1 MTGDARLRH
10 RPTRHPVE
18 GARMIFVLATGL
30 LLIAL
35 ALPVAS
41 DGPPLTDP
49 GVRRWLWR
57 FGVAL
62 SAFAIV
68 VGDYEAGGVATLAV
82 MIVLCVTAIGCLF
95 WLDRGRFDSDY
106 TRRSMG
112 WYFRECGPGGWP
124 MGGHRI
130 MAVVTVAILL
140 ALLLLRPVARMIL
153 GLDAP
158 AEAAVLFI

>member
-1 MTGDARLRH
+1 
-10 RPTRHPVE
+10 
-18 GARMIFVLATGL
+18 MIYVLAAGM

-41 DGPPLTDP
+41 DGPLLAAP
-49 GVRRWLWR
+49 GTRRWLWR
-57 FGVAL
+57 FGIAL
-62 SAFAIV
+62 ASLAIIA
-68 VGDYEAGGVATLAV
+68 GEFEAGGVASLAV

-124 MGGHRI
+124 MGGHRA
-130 MAVVTVAILL
+130 MAIVTVAILV
-140 ALLLLRPVARMIL
+140 ALLILRPLFRELL
-153 GLDAP
+153 GLNETL
-158 AEAAVLFI
+158 EAAARVFS